1 MSNNANIVIRASD
14 EERFYQCLTCLHIE
28 SCNLDEESEDER
40 GMCGQYSVDK
50 NIEKKLQNSLK
61 NIFLC

>member
-1 MSNNANIVIRASD
+1 MVRASD

>member
-1 MSNNANIVIRASD
+1 MERASD
-14 EERFYQCLTCLHIE
+14 TERFYQCLTCLHIE

-50 NIEKKLQNSLK
+50 NIEKITEQFKK
-61 NIFLC
+61 HFLC

>member
-50 NIEKKLQNSLK
+50 NIEKNYRTV
-61 NIFLC
+61 

>member
-1 MSNNANIVIRASD
+1 MVRASD

-40 GMCGQYSVDK
+40 GMCKEYIIDK
-50 NIEKKLQNSLK
+50 DYIKRLKKQIVSK
-61 NIFLC
+61 MR

>member
-1 MSNNANIVIRASD
+1 MVRASD

-40 GMCGQYSVDK
+40 GMCRQYSVDK
-50 NIEKKLQNSLK
+50 NIEKSLQNTEQFK
-61 NIFLC
+61 EHFLMLED